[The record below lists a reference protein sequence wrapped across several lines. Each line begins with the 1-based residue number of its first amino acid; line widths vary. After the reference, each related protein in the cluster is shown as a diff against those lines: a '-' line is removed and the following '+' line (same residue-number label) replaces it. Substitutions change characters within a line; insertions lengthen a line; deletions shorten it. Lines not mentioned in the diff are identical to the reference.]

1 MNKQNYFCSIQV
13 TWYVNINCFCDNI
26 PIYFMFSNVLYYVK
40 SVQKWNFFWSVLSN
54 IGTEYGKIRSGKNIF
69 FAHFSLSAG
78 EHRKK
83 LEYYHEWYK

>member
-1 MNKQNYFCSIQV
+1 MWVLTVFATIFPF
-13 TWYVNINCFCDNI
+13 I
-26 PIYFMFSNVLYYVK
+26 FMFSNILYYVK